1 MIKLS
6 SRLNTVLFSV
16 LALLAFAANS
26 ILARLALGAGDID
39 AAGFTIVRLLSAIV
53 MLSILLHFKQK
64 SNAIANANSKA
75 TSNANSKATSNAES
89 AVKPKSSWFSAVM
102 LFIYACSFSF
112 AYLSLETGTGALV
125 LFAAVQITMVIK
137 NHLQGNRLQFI
148 ELLGLIVAFSGFV
161 YLVFP
166 NLSTPSFQGFVLM
179 TIAGIAWAFY
189 TLKGQGVS
197 DPLSASNTNFL
208 RTLPFVFVLFIFS
221 YPSIIYTWQGI
232 LLAITSGALAS
243 ALGYYCWYLAL
254 AGLSITQAS
263 VIQLS
268 VPVIAAL
275 GGVIWISEPV
285 SIDFIISAALVC
297 TGILLVVFAHYR
309 KASAGL

>member
-1 MIKLS
+1 ML
-6 SRLNTVLFSV
+6 T
-16 LALLAFAANS
+16 LL
-26 ILARLALGAGDID
+26 IR
-39 AAGFTIVRLLSAIV
+39 
-53 MLSILLHFKQK
+53 FKHK
-64 SNAIANANSKA
+64 SNATANAL
-75 TSNANSKATSNAES
+75 T

-148 ELLGLIVAFSGFV
+148 ELLGLIVAFSGFL

-189 TLKGQGVS
+189 TLKGQGTN
-197 DPLSASNTNFL
+197 DPLSATNANFL
-208 RTLPFVFVLFIFS
+208 RTLPFIFILFLFS
-221 YPSIIYTWQGI
+221 YPSIIYTWQGM
-232 LLAITSGALAS
+232 LLAITSGVLAS

-275 GGVIWISEPV
+275 GGVLLMSEPI
-285 SIDFIISAALVC
+285 SLDFIISAILVC
-297 TGILLVVFAHYR
+297 SGILLVVLANTKR
-309 KASAGL
+309 IK